1 MEEEDEDEWQKVR
14 SEEEWKRVVEAVFKK
29 PDF

>member
-1 MEEEDEDEWQKVR
+1 MEEEDEWQKVR
-14 SEEEWKRVVEAVFKK
+14 SEEEWKWVVEAVFKK